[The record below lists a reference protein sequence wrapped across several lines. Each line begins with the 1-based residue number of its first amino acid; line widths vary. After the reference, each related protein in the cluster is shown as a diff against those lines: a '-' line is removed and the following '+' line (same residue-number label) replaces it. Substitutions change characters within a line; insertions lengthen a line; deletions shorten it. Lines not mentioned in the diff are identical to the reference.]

1 MIGMDDKR
9 IEKKI
14 RRITKNN
21 NCRYTVDGGIVT
33 IEGSTSSYDEFLRIG
48 RDIGRIKG
56 VIGVVNKLSY
66 PGYKKNRVKPK
77 ASMEDIGEADVVIIG
92 GGVVGCAI
100 ARVLSR
106 YDISIVLVE
115 KNSDVA
121 TGTSKANNA
130 LVHTGIGE
138 PMGTL
143 KQKLCVEG
151 HKMFKK
157 LASELGVPYK
167 ENGLWIVISKDSLKI
182 PIPYMFKYPI
192 LRFILPYI
200 IFRRAKKLG
209 ISLVLVKR
217 KKLLQMEPNITRRA
231 IVALFSPTY
240 AVTSPY
246 LFTIALA
253 ENAVENNVKIILDA
267 EVVDIEVEED
277 KVKSAVTTKGVIK
290 TRFIVNAAGL
300 YADEIAE
307 MADTREY
314 TIHPKR
320 GATML
325 FDKNMY
331 GYINYPMSLVE
342 LPRQEHYK
350 GGGVLYTYDGNIQW
364 GPTIA
369 EDPDRDDT
377 SVRREEIQE
386 IFDRYSILTPDFPID
401 TVITF
406 FTGIRACTFTE
417 DFIIR
422 PARYTKGFIHVAG
435 IQSPGLTAAP
445 AIAERV
451 VEILK
456 NEGLELVEKEDFN
469 PIRKHRISI
478 LRELSKEDKNRLI
491 GENPRYGRIICRC
504 EQVSEGEIIDAIHS
518 PIPAY
523 TIDAIKRRTRAG
535 MGRCQGGF
543 CLPRVV
549 KIISR
554 ETGIPVEEIVKENE
568 GSYLFTGRT
577 REGLEEC

>member
-21 NCRYTVDGGIVT
+21 NCKYTVDGGIVT
-33 IEGSTSSYDEFLRIG
+33 IEGSVDSYDEFLRIG
-48 RDIGRIKG
+48 RSIGRLKG
-56 VIGVVNKLSY
+56 VIGVVNRLSY
-66 PGYKKNRVKPK
+66 PNYEKSKVKPK
-77 ASMEDIGEADVVIIG
+77 ASMEDLGEADVVIIG
-92 GGVVGCAI
+92 GGVVGCSI
-100 ARVLSR
+100 ARALSR
-106 YDISIVLVE
+106 YDIKVVLVE

-151 HKMFKK
+151 HNMFKK
-157 LASELGVPYK
+157 LAHELGIPYK
-167 ENGLWIVISKDSLKI
+167 ENGLWIVISKDSLRI
-182 PIPYMFKYPI
+182 PIPYLFKYPI
-192 LRFILPYI
+192 LRFIIPYV
-200 IFRRAKKLG
+200 IFRRGKKLG
-209 ISLVLVKR
+209 IPLVLVKR
-217 KKLLQMEPNITRRA
+217 KKLLQMEPNITHRA
-231 IVALFSPTY
+231 VIALFSPTY

-253 ENAVENNVKIILDA
+253 ENAMESGVRVLLDA
-267 EVVDIEVEED
+267 EVVDIEVEKD
-277 KVKSAVTTKGVIK
+277 RVKSVVTTKGVIK

-300 YADEIAE
+300 YVDEIAE
-307 MADTREY
+307 MANTREY

-320 GATML
+320 GATIL

-331 GYINYPMSLVE
+331 GYINYPMSLLE

-369 EDPDRDDT
+369 EDPDRYDT
-377 SVRREEIQE
+377 SVRREEIEE
-386 IFDRYSILTPDFPID
+386 IFDRYSILTPDFPRD

-445 AIAERV
+445 AIAEKV

-456 NEGLELVEKEDFN
+456 NEGLVLVEKKDFN
-469 PIRKHRISI
+469 PTRKHRIPI
-478 LRELSKEDKNRLI
+478 LRELSMEDKNRLI
-491 GENPRYGRIICRC
+491 EKNPSYGKIICRC

-518 PIPAY
+518 PIPAT

-543 CLPRVV
+543 CLP
-549 KIISR
+549 KIAGILSR
-554 ETGIPVEEIVKENE
+554 ETGIPLEDIMKENK
-568 GSYLFTGRT
+568 GSYLFSGRT
-577 REGLEEC
+577 REVR

>member
-21 NCRYTVDGGIVT
+21 NCKYTVDGGIVT
-33 IEGSTSSYDEFLRIG
+33 IEGSVDSYDEFLRIG
-48 RDIGRIKG
+48 RSIGRLKG
-56 VIGVVNKLSY
+56 VIGVVNRLSY
-66 PGYKKNRVKPK
+66 PGYKENRVKPK
-77 ASMEDIGEADVVIIG
+77 ASMEDLGEADVVIIG
-92 GGVVGCAI
+92 GGVVGCSI
-100 ARVLSR
+100 ARALSR
-106 YDISIVLVE
+106 YDIKVVLVE

-138 PMGTL
+138 PMETL

-151 HKMFKK
+151 HNMFKK
-157 LASELGVPYK
+157 LAHELGIPYK
-167 ENGLWIVISKDSLKI
+167 ENGLWIVISKDSLRI
-182 PIPYMFKYPI
+182 PIPYLFKYPI
-192 LRFILPYI
+192 LRFIIPYV
-200 IFRRAKKLG
+200 IFRRGKKLG
-209 ISLVLVKR
+209 IPLVLVKR
-217 KKLLQMEPNITRRA
+217 KKLLQMEPNITHRA
-231 IVALFSPTY
+231 VIALFSPTY

-253 ENAVENNVKIILDA
+253 ENAMENGVRVLLDA
-267 EVVDIEVEED
+267 EVVDIEVEKD
-277 KVKSAVTTKGVIK
+277 RVKSVVTTKGVIK

-300 YADEIAE
+300 YVDEIAE
-307 MADTREY
+307 MANTREY

-320 GATML
+320 GATIL

-331 GYINYPMSLVE
+331 GYINYPMSLLE

-369 EDPDRDDT
+369 EDPDRYDT
-377 SVRREEIQE
+377 SVRREEIEE
-386 IFDRYSILTPDFPID
+386 IFDRYSILTPDFPRD

-445 AIAERV
+445 AIAEKV

-456 NEGLELVEKEDFN
+456 NEGLVLVEKKDFN
-469 PIRKHRISI
+469 PTRKHRIPI
-478 LRELSKEDKNRLI
+478 LRELSMKDKNRLI
-491 GENPRYGRIICRC
+491 EKNPSYGKIICRC

-518 PIPAY
+518 PIPAT

-543 CLPRVV
+543 CLP
-549 KIISR
+549 KIAGILSR
-554 ETGIPVEEIVKENE
+554 ETGIPLEDIMKENK
-568 GSYLFTGRT
+568 GSYLFSGRT
-577 REGLEEC
+577 KRG